1 MKGYKAFDKDL
12 KSEFDG
18 TQYEIGKIYE
28 LEGSPVVC
36 GHGFHFCQKAPDVF
50 NYYSRRES
58 RVCEVEALGDV
69 ATRGDKSATNKILIV
84 REIDGIECSRLFYG
98 YGYGYGYG
106 DGYGYG
112 YGDGYGDGYG
122 YGYGD
127 GYGSGYGYGYGYG
140 YGKKKPGLFELM
152 EETA

>member
-1 MKGYKAFDKDL
+1 MKGYKAFDKNL
-12 KSEFDG
+12 KSEYDG

-28 LEGSPVVC
+28 LEGRPVVC

-69 ATRGDKSATNKILIV
+69 ATRGDKSATNKILII
-84 REIDGIECSRLFYG
+84 REIVGIEYSRLFYG
-98 YGYGYGYG
+98 YGDGDGYGYGDGSGYG

-112 YGDGYGDGYG
+112 DGSG

-127 GYGSGYGYGYGYG
+127 GYGSNIQ
-140 YGKKKPGLFELM
+140 KILKM
-152 EETA
+152 EDI

>member
-18 TQYEIGKIYE
+18 TQYEVGKIYE
-28 LEGSPVVC
+28 LDGKPVVC

-50 NYYSRRES
+50 NYYSRLDS

-84 REIDGIECSRLFYG
+84 REIDGIEYSRLFYG
-98 YGYGYGYG
+98 SGYG

-112 YGDGYGDGYG
+112 SGDGS
-122 YGYGD
+122 
-127 GYGSGYGYGYGYG
+127 GYGSGYGSGSNIQ
-140 YGKKKPGLFELM
+140 KILKM
-152 EETA
+152 EDI